1 MNLKDKSLFRQQ
13 CYINGEWVD
22 ANSGK
27 TSPVTDPA
35 NGDVLGTVPNMGA
48 DETQTAIDA
57 AHAALPAWKALTAK
71 KRANILRK
79 WFNLIMENVDD
90 LGMIM
95 TMEQGKPLAEAKGE
109 IMYGASF
116 IEWFAEEGKRIYGD
130 VIPPH
135 MADKRI
141 IVLKEPI
148 GVAAAIT
155 PWNFP
160 SAMITRKAGPAL
172 AAGCTFI
179 CKSAHETPY
188 SALALCELA
197 DRAGI
202 PKGVLNIITGD
213 APAIGGVLTSSSI
226 VQKLSFTGST
236 KIGKLLMK
244 QCASTVKKVSME
256 LGGNA
261 PFMVFDDADVDL
273 AVKGA
278 MMCKFRNT
286 GQTCVSANRIYVQAP
301 IYDEF
306 VEKLTAAVKTLK
318 VGHGT
323 EEGTTHG
330 PLINLAALEKVEEHV
345 KDAVSKGGRV
355 TVGGKRHELG
365 GTFYEATVVADATQE
380 MLVAHEET
388 FGPLAPIIKFE
399 TDEEAIAMANDTP
412 FGLAAY
418 FYANNMSR
426 IFKIA
431 EALESGM
438 VGINNSILS
447 TEVAPFG
454 GVKESGIGREGS
466 YMGIEEY
473 VETKYLCISV

>member
-13 CYINGEWVD
+13 CYINGSWLD
-22 ANSGK
+22 ANNGK
-27 TSPVTDPA
+27 TTTITDPA
-35 NGDVLGTVPNMGA
+35 NGNILGTVPDMGA
-48 DETQTAIDA
+48 DETKTAIDA
-57 AHAALPAWKALTAK
+57 AHAAQPAWRAKTAK
-71 KRANILRK
+71 ERANILRK
-79 WFNLIMENVDD
+79 WFNLIMENQDD

-109 IMYGASF
+109 IGYGASF

-141 IVLKEPI
+141 IIMKEPI

-179 CKSAHETPY
+179 CKSAPETPY
-188 SALALCELA
+188 SALALCVLA
-197 DRAGI
+197 ERAGI

-213 APAIGGVLTSSSI
+213 APAIGGELTSNPI
-226 VQKLSFTGST
+226 VRKLSFTGST
-236 KIGKLLMK
+236 AVGKLLMK

-261 PFMVFDDADVDL
+261 PFLVFDDADVDA
-273 AVKGA
+273 AVQGA
-278 MMCKFRNT
+278 MMCKYRNT
-286 GQTCVSANRIYVQAP
+286 GQTCVTANRMYVQAGV
-301 IYDEF
+301 YDEF
-306 VEKLTAAVKTLK
+306 VEKLTIEVKKLK
-318 VGHGT
+318 AGHGT
-323 EEGTTHG
+323 EEGVTQG
-330 PLINLAALEKVEEHV
+330 PLITPAAIDKVETHV
-345 KDAVSKGGRV
+345 NDAIAKGGRI
-355 TVGGKRHELG
+355 TTGGKRHELG
-365 GTFYEATVVADATQE
+365 GNYFEPTVIADATHD
-380 MLVAHEET
+380 MLIGSEET
-388 FGPLAPIIKFE
+388 FGPLAPVIKFE
-399 TDEEAIAMANDTP
+399 NDEDAIRMANDTP

-426 IFKIA
+426 IFKVA

-438 VGINNSILS
+438 VGVNNSILS
-447 TEVAPFG
+447 TEAAPFG

-473 VETKYLCISV
+473 VETKYLCIGL